1 MTQITYIGIG
11 HRCHIQSILK
21 LNGLRN
27 CAYPFDNIGSKFE
40 GIIDCIE
47 TNFSNFFP
55 KIIKYDKVY
64 MGLKATMVDA
74 SGYRK
79 IFRSKY
85 FSFIHTT
92 LLDNTVIETYKRRIT
107 RFNEYIRTTKD
118 RVVFLRTILDNDEI
132 DKHDNFVNA
141 LHKVNPLLE
150 YKIIYV
156 YDNSKL
162 KEFIGKKNN
171 MIIVNSPLFVED
183 QNGKTDPRM
192 YKFLFTYLKDNNI
205 FDRFDTLEPISET
218 ITLCNDG
225 PKFDIAGMPSFDNE
239 N

>member
-1 MTQITYIGIG
+1 MAQITYIGLG

-27 CAYPFDNIGSKFE
+27 CAYPFDDIGSKFE

-55 KIIKYDKVY
+55 KVIKYDKVC
-64 MGLKATMVDA
+64 MGLNAAMVDA

-85 FSFIHTT
+85 FSFTHND
-92 LLDNTVIETYKRRIT
+92 LLNDTIIETYKRRIT
-107 RFNEYIRTTKD
+107 RFNEYITTTKN

-132 DKHDNFVNA
+132 DKHDDFVNA
-141 LHKVNPLLE
+141 LHKVNPSLE

-156 YDNSKL
+156 YDNINL
-162 KEFIGKKNN
+162 TEFIGKKNN
-171 MIIVNSPLFVED
+171 MIIVNSPLFVKD

-192 YKFLFTYLKDNNI
+192 YKFLFTYLKSNNI
-205 FDRFDTLEPISET
+205 FDMFDTLEPISET
-218 ITLCNDG
+218 IPLCNDG
-225 PKFDIAGMPSFDNE
+225 PKFAMAGIESFDVE